1 MAGQPTEAPARKRR
15 EKVLEKADLPWQV
28 VVLDD
33 PVNLM
38 EYVSRVLIRIFGFSR
53 EKADEL
59 MMAVH
64 QRGRAVV
71 WSGGR
76 ERGEMYVNQLHGA
89 QLHAKLEKAK

>member
-1 MAGQPTEAPARKRR
+1 MPANPSKAPARKS
-15 EKVLEKADLPWQV
+15 EAKSHEKANLPWQV

-38 EYVSRVLIRIFGFSR
+38 EYVSRVLMRIFGFSR
-53 EKADEL
+53 DKAEEL

-64 QRGRAVV
+64 QRGKAVV
-71 WSGGR
+71 WAGGR

-89 QLHAKLEKAK
+89 QLHAKLEKSE